1 MSNSMKSK
9 SDLKVY
15 FGLIFLFLEMYLLFS
30 GVISHLDEIYI
41 SGWPNYSETM
51 DHSLKLIDL
60 FYSDP
65 IKDMYYILFVA
76 PISVLNEKSIE
87 QEPTLIDLPYKEEI
101 LMTHPEILLFNS
113 TEFNQSSAK
122 LLRMSDKNLLYVF
135 YDGFFS
141 FFFSNDVIKLNVY
154 FLIVIFVLAFSSYLL
169 IYNES
174 KTIFLS
180 IIISNSF
187 VISNYVFFHFTES
200 HENLFTVFPAVFFL
214 FSLEKIRINP
224 RELRWYFFSAIAFSL
239 QFLASTQL
247 SLILLYLI
255 LLRELLL
262 LTKDYSLLRVIRL
275 KKLLVPFMIFLI
287 LSFPQILASYINLLF
302 LTDNDGYDF
311 GHFINNVK
319 GVASFTSASDLF
331 SFYSSHSLSISTWIL
346 TFFMII
352 FSIANKRWHYP
363 ILISLIILFSF
374 GSADWNIPYL
384 LFSKLPLFSA
394 FRVTKRFTIFV
405 PLFNFAEL
413 VNIMEEK
420 KSGKQFIMEKFFS
433 SKYTIIIFLLFLI
446 FDLMYCIN
454 SPFIGQDVFFD
465 PYI

>member
-122 LLRMSDKNLLYVF
+122 LLRFSDYNILYIL

-141 FFFSNDVIKLNVY
+141 FLFSNDVVKINIC
-154 FLIVIFVLAFSSYLL
+154 FLIAIFFLAFSSYLL
-169 IYNES
+169 MYNES
-174 KTIFLS
+174 KSVFLS
-180 IIISNSF
+180 IVISNSF
-187 VISNYVFFHFTES
+187 VISNYIFFNFTMS
-200 HENLFTVFPAVFFL
+200 DENLITVFPTVFFL
-214 FSLEKIRINP
+214 FFLEKIRRNP
-224 RELRWYFFSAIAFSL
+224 GKSRWYIFSAIAFSL
-239 QFLASTQL
+239 QFLVSTQL

-255 LLRELLL
+255 LFREILLL
-262 LTKDYSLLRVIRL
+262 PKKYSILRIIRW
-275 KKLLVPFMIFLI
+275 KKLLIPFMIFFL
-287 LSFPQILASYINLLF
+287 LSFPQILISYANMLL
-302 LTDNDGYDF
+302 LENSPLNDYDYF
-311 GHFINNVK
+311 VSSIRG
-319 GVASFTSASDLF
+319 ASFTSASDLF
-331 SFYSSHSLSISTWIL
+331 SFYSPQSLSLSTWIL

-352 FSIANKRWHYP
+352 FSIANKRWQYP
-363 ILISLIILFSF
+363 VLISLITLFCF
-374 GSADWNIPYL
+374 GFADWNIPYL

-394 FRVTKRFTIFV
+394 FRVTKRFVVFI

-420 KSGKQFIMEKFFS
+420 KSGKPFVMERFFS
-433 SKYTIIIFLLFLI
+433 SKYIIILFLLFLI
-446 FDLMYCIN
+446 FDIVYCIN
-454 SPFIGQDVFFD
+454 SPYIGQDVFFD